1 MGKPFALI
9 GKCAILRVLK
19 RGPMDSQEAAGW
31 TDRFARK
38 GFGLGGSMELL
49 AQAVESSVMREIVRS
64 GYLPWALICGTIVV
78 VSVVKAIANA
88 AVGIAR
94 ERTRRE
100 IAAFI
105 AEGSLSPEQGEKLM
119 AAGKAKES

>member
-1 MGKPFALI
+1 
-9 GKCAILRVLK
+9 
-19 RGPMDSQEAAGW
+19 
-31 TDRFARK
+31 
-38 GFGLGGSMELL
+38 MELL
-49 AQAVESSVMREIVRS
+49 AQTGDATVLQEIVRS

-78 VSVVKAIANA
+78 VSVVKSIAGA

-119 AAGKAKES
+119 AAGKPKEF

>member
-1 MGKPFALI
+1 
-9 GKCAILRVLK
+9 
-19 RGPMDSQEAAGW
+19 
-31 TDRFARK
+31 
-38 GFGLGGSMELL
+38 MELL
-49 AQAVESSVMREIVRS
+49 AQVGDSSVVREIVRS
-64 GYLPWALICGTIVV
+64 GYLPWFVVCGSVV
-78 VSVVKAIANA
+78 IVSVVKAVANA

-119 AAGKAKES
+119 SAGKAQEH